1 MPAGAVLVNVSR
13 GAVVDEPALMAAL
26 RAGTLGGAVLDV
38 FAAQPLAA
46 DSPLRTLPGVLLS
59 PHVAGISADSMRRMS
74 AAAVDQVIAVLRG
87 HPPAHFINPE
97 VWPARRA
104 NPFAEASQS

>member
-1 MPAGAVLVNVSR
+1 
-13 GAVVDEPALMAAL
+13 
-26 RAGTLGGAVLDV
+26 V
-38 FAAQPLAA
+38 FATQPLPA
-46 DSPLRTLPGVLLS
+46 DSPLRALPGVLLS

-87 HPPAHFINPE
+87 SPPAHFINPE

-104 NPFAEASQS
+104 NPFSEAARP